1 MGYMD
6 KQAKY
11 RKLHDQL
18 LRRFEPFLPGTRLD
32 SVRSLQ
38 KEYRVSLATLNTALK
53 MLVEE
58 GVIESVR
65 NKGLYRTAPGCGNA
79 SRTVVLV
86 LPGQDEPL
94 FRKIIFA
101 CYEALEKLNM
111 RMQLA
116 IYGLSAEQET
126 EVVRGVLE
134 DEPDGVLYMPTLVS
148 GALKRL
154 LLEWS
159 RTVPVMQINR
169 EVGEPSLSFVGNE
182 CFESSREATA
192 TLIRHGHRRIGVIYA
207 NDFRTC
213 QDQQERIA
221 GFKAALD
228 EAGLPY
234 EPQYDIIYDGFD
246 CRISTDVVALLLSP
260 RRPTAFF
267 ATNSAF
273 LSNLI
278 QKAAFCKLSIPDDL
292 SVTSFDLGETFAS
305 LPLQF
310 DRMEQAMVPL
320 CARAVELLDEMMRTR
335 DFEPR
340 RERIPGRP
348 VPGDSCRDWREE

>member
-1 MGYMD
+1 
-6 KQAKY
+6 
-11 RKLHDQL
+11 
-18 LRRFEPFLPGTRLD
+18 
-32 SVRSLQ
+32 
-38 KEYRVSLATLNTALK
+38 
-53 MLVEE
+53 
-58 GVIESVR
+58 
-65 NKGLYRTAPGCGNA
+65 
-79 SRTVVLV
+79 
-86 LPGQDEPL
+86 
-94 FRKIIFA
+94 
-101 CYEALEKLNM
+101 
-111 RMQLA
+111 
-116 IYGLSAEQET
+116 
-126 EVVRGVLE
+126 
-134 DEPDGVLYMPTLVS
+134 MPTLVS

-192 TLIRHGHRRIGVIYA
+192 MLIRHGHRRIGAIYG

-310 DRMEQAMVPL
+310 DRLEQAMVPL

-335 DFEPR
+335 DFKPR